1 VEYEPLVDIQMSTML
16 VGSGGNMRIVFC
28 GETFPDTAEAL
39 RQALPVDA
47 GDEVIVWSGEDLKT
61 LPDNIDVLIP
71 KMHSVDSRLLEMSR
85 CRLVQQWGVGL
96 EGIDILAAGDLGIPV
111 ANVPANGGNADS
123 VAEHALLL
131 ILALLRDLTQAQ
143 LNVRNGI
150 LGAPSGSMLAG
161 RTVCLYGL
169 GAIALPLARRLKS
182 FNVKLIGLTR
192 QFSAAKMAEFGLD
205 ECYSL
210 EEKATCLKQADV
222 LVICARLT
230 PETRN
235 SINADDLA
243 SLPSGAL
250 LINVA
255 RGGLVEETA
264 LISALRSGHLGGA
277 GLDVYWKEPIDTQ
290 HPLLQLSNV
299 IATPHIAGITLD
311 SLKDIAAG
319 VAANIN
325 RLREGLPL
333 QGVTNSR
340 TTE

>member
-1 VEYEPLVDIQMSTML
+1 
-16 VGSGGNMRIVFC
+16 MRIVFC
-28 GETFPDTAEAL
+28 GETFPDTADAL
-39 RQALPVDA
+39 RETLPAEA
-47 GDEVIVWSGEDLKT
+47 GDEVIVWSGEDLRT
-61 LPDNIDVLIP
+61 LPSNIDVLIP
-71 KMHSVDSRLLEMSR
+71 KMHRVDARLLEVSR

-96 EGIDILAAGDLGIPV
+96 EGIDIQTAEDLGIQV
-111 ANVPANGGNADS
+111 ANVPAHGGNADS

-131 ILALLRDLTQAQ
+131 ILALLRNLPQAQ

-182 FNVKLIGLTR
+182 FDVKLIGLTR
-192 QFSAAKMAEFGLD
+192 QFSAAKMTEFGLD

-210 EEKATCLKQADV
+210 EEKATCLKQTDI

-235 SINADDLA
+235 SISTDELA
-243 SLPSGAL
+243 FLPTGAL

-255 RGGLVEETA
+255 RGGLVEEAA

-277 GLDVYWKEPIDTQ
+277 GIDVYWQEPVDTQ
-290 HPLLQLSNV
+290 HQLLQMSNV

-325 RLREGLPL
+325 RLRAGLPL
-333 QGVTNSR
+333 HGVKNIR

>member
-1 VEYEPLVDIQMSTML
+1 MANTLAQLPTTDLLVQRN
-16 VGSGGNMRIVFC
+16 NMRIVFC

-47 GDEVIVWSGEDLKT
+47 NDEVIVWSGKDLKT
-61 LPDNIDVLIP
+61 LPDPIDVLIP
-71 KMHSVDSRLLEMSR
+71 KMHPVDSRLLEISR

-96 EGIDILAAGDLGIPV
+96 EGVDVFAADALGIPV

-131 ILALLRDLTQAQ
+131 ILALLRNLNQAQ

-182 FNVKLIGLTR
+182 FDVKLIGLTR
-192 QFSAAKMAEFGLD
+192 QFSTAKMAEFGLD

-210 EEKATCLKQADV
+210 EEKTACLKQADI

-235 SINADDLA
+235 SIGADEL
-243 SLPSGAL
+243 SCLPSGAL

-255 RGGLVEETA
+255 RGGLVKEEA

-277 GLDVYWKEPIDTQ
+277 GLDVYWQEPVDTQ
-290 HPLLQLSNV
+290 HPLLQMNNV
-299 IATPHIAGITLD
+299 VATPHIAGITLD
-311 SLKDIAAG
+311 SLKDIATG

-325 RLREGLPL
+325 RLRTGSPLLGLTTL
-333 QGVTNSR
+333 R